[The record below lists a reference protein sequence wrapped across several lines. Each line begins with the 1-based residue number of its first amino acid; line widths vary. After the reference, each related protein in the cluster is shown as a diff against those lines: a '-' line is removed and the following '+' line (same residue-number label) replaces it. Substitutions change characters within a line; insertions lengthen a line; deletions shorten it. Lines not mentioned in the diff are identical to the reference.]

1 MDSLQ
6 QSGISLFLPFS
17 FLSLSRARARCTRHI
32 AIVQKND
39 AQLLRSHIERTIG
52 LGWASDTWNYS
63 FGFNAYRIDQ
73 LLFANTTNVLC
84 VQEQK
89 KDLPHSYGKRR
100 QKKKSLTGYKLMTKV
115 RFELTPFRTTE
126 H

>member
-17 FLSLSRARARCTRHI
+17 FLSLSRARARCKRHI

-39 AQLLRSHIERTIG
+39 AQVLQSHIERTIG

-63 FGFNAYRIDQ
+63 FGFNAYGIDQ
-73 LLFANTTNVLC
+73 LLFANKPTSYAFKN
-84 VQEQK
+84 K
-89 KDLPHSYGKRR
+89 KRSPSLIWEEAP
-100 QKKKSLTGYKLMTKV
+100 KKEILD
-115 RFELTPFRTTE
+115 RI
-126 H
+126 